1 MTRLAACVEQAK
13 RETHG
18 DHPGAQQQEGE
29 SLRARMERWTRA
41 DVGRSGNGTQRADS
55 SGAQWRELSAA
66 AKRAASAL
74 QGRALLRGEAH
85 ALLEGAADIGGA
97 LQLAQLHGWLRLSG
111 AVAAGGGG
119 RLRQRRKGGARCLRC
134 GSGEAHM
141 HRTRCASCGR
151 MCAYC
156 SACLGM
162 GRSRECELLI
172 LGMPSLLG
180 GAAPA
185 PPPTEAAFARWGL
198 SPAQAAATKTALRF
212 VELTLHSASAG
223 TRQGESPPS
232 FLLWAV
238 TGAGK
243 TEMIFPLVDS
253 VTRLGGQ
260 VLIATPRRDVVLE
273 LDPRI
278 RKAFPEAKVVTLY
291 GGSEQRWER
300 GGITLATT
308 HQLMRFH
315 QSFNLV
321 IIDELDA
328 FPYVNDPVLHYA
340 AERCCSPVA
349 ARMFLSATPPRELQR
364 QARKGR
370 LPHARV
376 PARYHRQPLPV
387 PSLLRTP
394 TVKQMLAMKRIPA
407 ALQTAM
413 LKSLNRGA
421 QLFVF
426 VQRIEQTEPMAALLR
441 SILKQP
447 AIEGTSS
454 KDPQRADKIIRFRNK
469 ELRVLVTT
477 TILERGV
484 TIPRSDV
491 YILDADGRLFDEA
504 SLVQM
509 AGRAGRSADDPNG
522 FVYFGG
528 KERTR
533 SQVAAVRH
541 IQKMNRI
548 ARSNGY
554 LEQ

>member
-1 MTRLAACVEQAK
+1 
-13 RETHG
+13 
-18 DHPGAQQQEGE
+18 
-29 SLRARMERWTRA
+29 
-41 DVGRSGNGTQRADS
+41 
-55 SGAQWRELSAA
+55 
-66 AKRAASAL
+66 
-74 QGRALLRGEAH
+74 
-85 ALLEGAADIGGA
+85 
-97 LQLAQLHGWLRLSG
+97 
-111 AVAAGGGG
+111 
-119 RLRQRRKGGARCLRC
+119 RC

-180 GAAPA
+180 GAESEAPQ
-185 PPPTEAAFARWGL
+185 TKLAFARWGL

-212 VELTLHSASAG
+212 VKSTLHSSSANV
-223 TRQGESPPS
+223 RQSESPPPS

-278 RKAFPEAKVVTLY
+278 RKAFPGAKVVTLY

-300 GGITLATT
+300 GEITLATT
-308 HQLMRFH
+308 HQLMRFY

-340 AERCCSPVA
+340 AERCCSPA
-349 ARMFLSATPPRELQR
+349 AVRMLLSATPPMELQR
-364 QARKGR
+364 QASKGR

-394 TVKQMLAMKRIPA
+394 TVRQMLMTKRITAGLQA
-407 ALQTAM
+407 AM
-413 LKSLNRGA
+413 MKSLQRGA

-441 SILKQP
+441 SVLKQP
-447 AIEGTSS
+447 AIGGTSS
-454 KDPQRADKIIRFRNK
+454 KDPQRAEKIICFRNK

-548 ARSNGY
+548 ARANGY